1 MRSVRA
7 VVQRVTRAGVEVKG
21 RQVGGIGP
29 GLLVLLGAG
38 AGDSAADVA
47 YLVDKVANLRIFADD
62 AGKMNR
68 SVLETGGGVLAVS
81 QFTLYGD
88 ARKGRR
94 PAFTGALEPTA
105 AEALYQAF
113 VAGLR
118 AAGVAE
124 VATGIFGAMMEV
136 ALVNSGPVTILLD
149 SGKAF

>member
-1 MRSVRA
+1 MRA
-7 VVQRVTRAGVEVKG
+7 VVQRVSRASVEVEG
-21 RQVGGIGP
+21 RQVGAVRS

-47 YLVDKVANLRIFADD
+47 YMVDKVANLRIFPDE

-68 SVLETGGGVLAVS
+68 SVLEVGGGVLAVS

-94 PAFTGALEPTA
+94 PAFTGALEPA
-105 AEALYQAF
+105 AADALYQQF
-113 VAGLR
+113 VAGLK

-124 VATGIFGAMMEV
+124 VATGVFGAMMEV
-136 ALVNSGPVTILLD
+136 ELVNSGPVTILLD